1 VILLKYFLCLFLSLS
16 LNSFAQ
22 DKLIGFSKKG
32 ADTGEVLK
40 VSFLYVGPIGDGGWT
55 YSHELARR
63 KVQDYFGKRIQT
75 SYIENVPESSVA
87 EQVYQDVVGNG
98 NKIIF
103 GTTFGYME
111 PMLKVA
117 RRNPEVKFEHA
128 TGYKTSENIRT
139 YDNRGYE
146 GAYLAGVLA
155 GGMTRS
161 NTIGFV
167 ASIPIPEIIRNINSF
182 TLGARSVNPNVRT
195 KILWVNEWFNPK
207 KEEEAA
213 NALINAGA
221 DILIQNTDSSA
232 VLQTA
237 QRKGVYAIG
246 WDSDMSNYARTAH
259 LGSVTINWAP
269 YYIKT
274 INDYFKQSW
283 TGGTS
288 VWWGVKEGVIDLV
301 SISNIVPVSLRQLIE
316 KKKNSIKDSNF
327 NIWTGPIYD
336 NNGKLVLNKNS
347 IADDKF
353 LGGMNFFIDGV
364 DGTVPR

>member
-1 VILLKYFLCLFLSLS
+1 MNYFVCILLTLS

-22 DKLIGFSKKG
+22 DKLVGFSKKKVE
-32 ADTGEVLK
+32 TGEVLK

-63 KVQDYFGKRIQT
+63 KAQEYFGKRIET
-75 SYIENVPESSVA
+75 SFIENVPESSDS
-87 EQVYQDVVGNG
+87 ERVYQDAINSG

-111 PMLKVA
+111 SMLKVA
-117 RRNPEVKFEHA
+117 QRYPDIKFEHA
-128 TGYKTSENIRT
+128 TGYKTRSNIRT

-155 GGMTRS
+155 GGMTKS
-161 NTIGFV
+161 DTIGFI
-167 ASIPIPEIIRNINSF
+167 ASVPIPEIIRNINSF
-182 TLGARSVNPNVRT
+182 TLGARSVNPKART
-195 KILWVNEWFNPK
+195 KVVWVNEWFNPK

-221 DILIQNTDSSA
+221 DILMQNTDSPA

-246 WDSDMSNYARTAH
+246 WNSDMSNYAESAH
-259 LGSVTINWAP
+259 LASVAINWSP

-274 INDYFKQSW
+274 INDYLKQSW

-288 VWWGVKEGVIDLV
+288 AWWGLKEGVIDLV
-301 SISNIVPVSLRQLIE
+301 SISNIVPTPLRQLIE
-316 KKKNSIKDSNF
+316 KKKISIKESTF
-327 NIWTGPIYD
+327 SIWTGPIYD
-336 NNGKLVLNKNS
+336 NKGNLVVDENS

-353 LGGMNFFIDGV
+353 LAGMNFYIRGV
-364 DGTVPR
+364 EGRVPGP

>member
-1 VILLKYFLCLFLSLS
+1 MKYLILLLLSLS
-16 LNSFAQ
+16 LNSVAQ
-22 DKLIGFSKKG
+22 DKLDGFSKKG
-32 ADTGEVLK
+32 ADTGNVLK

-63 KVQDYFGKRIQT
+63 KVQEYFGKKIQT
-75 SYIENVPESSVA
+75 SYIENIPESSVA
-87 EQVYQDVVGNG
+87 ERFYQDEVGKG

-111 PMLKVA
+111 PMIKVA
-117 RRNPEVKFEHA
+117 QRNPEVKFEHA
-128 TGYKTSENIRT
+128 TGYKTSDNIRT

-155 GGMTRS
+155 GGMTKS
-161 NTIGFV
+161 NNIGFI

-195 KILWVNEWFNPK
+195 KVVWVNEWFNPP

-213 NALINAGA
+213 EALINVGV
-221 DILIQNTDSSA
+221 DVIIQNTDSSA
-232 VLQTA
+232 VLKTA
-237 QRKGVYAIG
+237 QRRGIYAIG
-246 WDSDMSNYARTAH
+246 WDSDMSNYARSAH
-259 LGSVTINWAP
+259 LGSVAINWAP

-274 INDYFKQSW
+274 INDYLKQSW

-288 VWWGVKEGVIDLV
+288 VWWGLKEGVIDLV
-301 SISNIVPVSLRQLIE
+301 SISDMVPLSLRQLIE
-316 KKKNSIKDSNF
+316 KKKASVKDSSF

-336 NNGKLVLNKNS
+336 NNGNLVLNKNS

-353 LGGMNFFIDGV
+353 LGGMNFFVDGV
-364 DGTVPR
+364 QGKVPR